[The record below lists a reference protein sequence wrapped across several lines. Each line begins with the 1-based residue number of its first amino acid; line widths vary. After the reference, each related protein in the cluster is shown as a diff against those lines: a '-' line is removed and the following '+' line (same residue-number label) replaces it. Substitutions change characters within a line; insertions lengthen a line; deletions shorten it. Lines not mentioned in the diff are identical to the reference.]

1 MDFFKVNPGLS
12 RIWPILRT
20 SYETATGQNKK
31 YKRKS
36 RSGLS
41 YFAVCPICD
50 NPIQL
55 IGLYRDTAESGRK
68 PYGKHCRHTVPD
80 LAEYDEDAYL
90 DCPYSDP
97 NRTPPTS
104 RCKLESRISKQ
115 ILQLLHDQFDRV
127 MYILSKDT
135 GIYFSQAMAEKML
148 QSYISREGWSFRD
161 AASYNLPWTFVE
173 GQAALPLFGQRIRK
187 GCALYDAIA
196 ANCPT
201 VCFDESTGGDSV
213 RIQRNPGQ
221 YVDLNFT
228 FVSHIHTVQEDHL
241 NESIDLWVH
250 SGEPPDLKTV
260 YRAPLQ
266 IQTDYFLNLIAL
278 SDERSHRNQRLLEI
292 AHELL
297 KDML

>member
-1 MDFFKVNPGLS
+1 MDFFKVKPGLS
-12 RIWPILRT
+12 RIWPIIRT

-31 YKRKS
+31 YQKKS
-36 RSGLS
+36 RSGVS

-55 IGLYRDTAESGRK
+55 IGLYRNTAEGGRK
-68 PYGKHCRHTVPD
+68 PYGKHCRHTIPD

-97 NRTPPTS
+97 NWKPPTS
-104 RCKLESRISKQ
+104 RRKPESRISKQ

-127 MYILSKDT
+127 IYILSRDT
-135 GIYFSQAMAEKML
+135 GIYFSQAMSEKML
-148 QSYISREGWSFRD
+148 QGYISREGWLFRD
-161 AASYNLPWTFVE
+161 AAPYNLPWTFVE

-196 ANCPT
+196 ENCPS
-201 VCFDESTGGDSV
+201 VRFNESPGGDSA
-213 RIQRNPGQ
+213 RILQKPEQ

-228 FVSHIHTVQEDHL
+228 FVSHVHTVQEEHL
-241 NESIDLWVH
+241 NETIDFWVH
-250 SGEPPDLKTV
+250 SGEPPSLKTV
-260 YRAPLQ
+260 YRAPLK

-278 SDERSHRNQRLLEI
+278 SDERSHHNQKLLDI
-292 AHELL
+292 ADELL
-297 KDML
+297 QGRL

>member
-115 ILQLLHDQFDRV
+115 ILQLLH
-127 MYILSKDT
+127 
-135 GIYFSQAMAEKML
+135 
-148 QSYISREGWSFRD
+148 
-161 AASYNLPWTFVE
+161 AA
-173 GQAALPLFGQRIRK
+173 
-187 GCALYDAIA
+187 
-196 ANCPT
+196 
-201 VCFDESTGGDSV
+201 GGAGTAPD
-213 RIQRNPGQ
+213 
-221 YVDLNFT
+221 
-228 FVSHIHTVQEDHL
+228 
-241 NESIDLWVH
+241 H
-250 SGEPPDLKTV
+250 SGAVPGDTV
-260 YRAPLQ
+260 YRPADPTRESRVQ
-266 IQTDYFLNLIAL
+266 AAVIPVAQNTYTDL
-278 SDERSHRNQRLLEI
+278 
-292 AHELL
+292 
-297 KDML
+297 